1 MNMTLRGKLF
11 ERNVIYMNTP
21 NKLTI
26 IRILLV
32 PFFMAFALAGGTLW
46 NIAALLIFAA
56 ASLTDY
62 YDGKIA
68 RASGQI
74 TTFGKFMDPLADKM
88 LTTAAF
94 LVFMDIDLISPWV
107 VIIIL
112 LREFAVSGIR
122 LAAAGT
128 GEIIAASMWGKA
140 KTVSQMVAIILA
152 FVLMI
157 FSFIPYNVTYI
168 LVNIAV
174 WISTALT
181 ILSGA
186 DYIIKN
192 RKLLVLK

>member
-1 MNMTLRGKLF
+1 
-11 ERNVIYMNTP
+11 MNTP

-32 PFFMAFALAGGTLW
+32 PFFMAFALAGGTVW
-46 NIAALLIFAA
+46 NIAALVIFAA

-112 LREFAVSGIR
+112 LRECAVSGIR

-128 GEIIAASMWGKA
+128 GEVIAASIWGKA
-140 KTVSQMVAIILA
+140 KTVSQMVAIILT

-168 LVNIAV
+168 IVNIVV

>member
-1 MNMTLRGKLF
+1 MTLQEKLF

-32 PFFMAFALAGGTLW
+32 PFFMAFALAGGTVW

-62 YDGKIA
+62 FDGKIA
-68 RASGQI
+68 RTSGQI

-128 GEIIAASMWGKA
+128 GEVIAASMWGKA

-157 FSFIPYNVTYI
+157 FSFIPYNITYI

-174 WISTALT
+174 WISTVMT

-192 RKLLVLK
+192 RNLLVLK

>member
-1 MNMTLRGKLF
+1 
-11 ERNVIYMNTP
+11 MNTP

-32 PFFMAFALAGGTLW
+32 PFFMAFALAGGTVW
-46 NIAALLIFAA
+46 NIAALVIFAA

-94 LVFMDIDLISPWV
+94 LVFMDIDLISPWI

-128 GEIIAASMWGKA
+128 GEVIAASIWGKA
-140 KTVSQMVAIILA
+140 KTVSQMVAIILT

-168 LVNIAV
+168 IVNIVV

>member
-1 MNMTLRGKLF
+1 MTLREKLF

-32 PFFMAFALAGGTLW
+32 PFFMAFALAGGTVW
-46 NIAALLIFAA
+46 NIAALVIFAA

-128 GEIIAASMWGKA
+128 GEVIAASMWGKA

-157 FSFIPYNVTYI
+157 FSFIPYNITYI

-174 WISTALT
+174 WISTVMT

-192 RKLLVLK
+192 RNLLVLK

>member
-1 MNMTLRGKLF
+1 MTLRGKLF

-32 PFFMAFALAGGTLW
+32 PFFMAFALAGGTVW
-46 NIAALLIFAA
+46 NIVALVIFAA

-128 GEIIAASMWGKA
+128 GEVIAASIWGKA
-140 KTVSQMVAIILA
+140 KTVSQMVAIILT

-168 LVNIAV
+168 IVNIVV

>member
-1 MNMTLRGKLF
+1 
-11 ERNVIYMNTP
+11 MNTP

-32 PFFMAFALAGGTLW
+32 PFFMAFALAGGTVW
-46 NIAALLIFAA
+46 NIAALVIFAA

-128 GEIIAASMWGKA
+128 GEVIAASIWGKA
-140 KTVSQMVAIILA
+140 KTVSQMVAIILT

-168 LVNIAV
+168 IVTIVV

>member
-1 MNMTLRGKLF
+1 MTLQEKLF

-32 PFFMAFALAGGTLW
+32 PFFMAFALAGGTVW
-46 NIAALLIFAA
+46 NIAALVIFAA

-140 KTVSQMVAIILA
+140 KTVSQMIAIILT

-157 FSFIPYNVTYI
+157 FSFIPYNITYI

-174 WISTALT
+174 WISTVLT
-181 ILSGA
+181 IISGA